1 MGKEEVPREHGVA
14 KTRQDH
20 AVGLICVGEDQV
32 VEGSVDGE
40 NPHSAGEEP
49 LQEIGGNREHLPTV
63 PDIFGGNASLPGSLS
78 CECRHQRMVI
88 AHDAGEGVIEQA
100 SEGDAPVREGRVPHP
115 DDKVE
120 LAVLEAA

>member
-49 LQEIGGNREHLPTV
+49 LQEIGGNR
-63 PDIFGGNASLPGSLS
+63 
-78 CECRHQRMVI
+78 
-88 AHDAGEGVIEQA
+88 
-100 SEGDAPVREGRVPHP
+100 
-115 DDKVE
+115 
-120 LAVLEAA
+120 